1 MRRERGAGVALGKR
15 RRAVARRREHSEG
28 RERMETGVKQEVKP
42 PRSFPPNAI
51 HLVRTTQTIHV
62 SLSQMADQKASIL
75 MGATFVIFTITIGQ
89 SKGGQTAPLPLLIL
103 GGFAFIAA
111 VLAVLAILPA
121 THYKAVPADNLLFF
135 GSFTQLGEQD
145 YVERVLDQLESDEGI
160 YRTMAHDIYQN
171 GVVLERKKYRYLG
184 YAYRVFLVGLT
195 LSLIAFVTDFAMHSG
210 KAAVPVASA
219 ASR

>member
-1 MRRERGAGVALGKR
+1 MD
-15 RRAVARRREHSEG
+15 
-28 RERMETGVKQEVKP
+28 TGGTNTQP
-42 PRSFPPNAI
+42 APLPRSFPPNAI
-51 HLVRTTQTIHV
+51 HLVRTTQTVHV

-89 SKGGQTAPLPLLIL
+89 SRGGQSAPLPLLIL

-121 THYKAVPADNLLFF
+121 THYKAVPANNLLFF
-135 GSFTQLGEQD
+135 GSFTKLGEQE
-145 YVERVLDQLESDEGI
+145 YVERVLDQLATDEGI
-160 YRTMAHDIYQN
+160 YRTMAQDIYQN

-195 LSLIAFVTDFAMHSG
+195 LSLIAFVAEFATHRG
-210 KAAVPVASA
+210 QPAGAVPLAVTSG
-219 ASR
+219 R